1 MPDKSKR
8 RFGRVRELPSGR
20 WQARY
25 KGPDG
30 IDRPAPHTFES
41 KTSAERWLTVTEADV
56 LKGDW
61 TDPDAGRIL
70 FGQYAQDWIAE
81 RPALRFKTI
90 KLYRYLLRC
99 HLDPAFEARALADI
113 KEPNV
118 RRWRKDLLDGGTSA
132 VTAAKAYRLL
142 KAILNTAVD
151 DGLIKRNPCRIRGGG
166 QEKSPERPVL
176 TIAQVGVLADAAGP
190 RNRALILLAVF
201 GSLRWG
207 ELAALCRCDIDVQ
220 ARTIRVTRQLS
231 EQPGGGFTFGPPKSE
246 AGVRAVAIPE
256 VIMPD
261 LALHVMT
268 YAAPGDDGLLFTS
281 PGGGP
286 LRHTNFRR
294 RVWLPA
300 LQKAGLPPI
309 HFHDLRHTGNTL
321 SANAGANLRELMD
334 RMGHS
339 SPRAALIYL
348 HGSDERQQVIAA
360 ALSKRAAAELK
371 EAQDN
376 GTLKRSRDGTSGQ
389 PCLCRATR
397 AIRWQ
402 ADPGAQDAQ
411 RPSTG
416 SGAAARSSWPPA
428 RCGGTGR
435 QTARPPWA
443 RPGAPSPPP

>member
-1 MPDKSKR
+1 MPAKNKR

-25 KGPDG
+25 NGPDG

-61 TDPDAGRIL
+61 TDPDAGRVL
-70 FGQYAQDWIAE
+70 FGQYARDWIAE

-90 KLYRYLLRC
+90 KLYRYLLRR
-99 HLDPAFEARALADI
+99 HLGPAFEARALADI

-118 RRWRKDLLDGGTSA
+118 RRWRKDL
-132 VTAAKAYRLL
+132 
-142 KAILNTAVD
+142 
-151 DGLIKRNPCRIRGGG
+151 
-166 QEKSPERPVL
+166 
-176 TIAQVGVLADAAGP
+176 
-190 RNRALILLAVF
+190 
-201 GSLRWG
+201 RWG
-207 ELAALCRCDIDVQ
+207 ELAALRRRDVDAQ
-220 ARTIRVTRQLS
+220 ARTINVTRQLS
-231 EQPGGGFTFGPPKSE
+231 EQPGGGFAFGPPKSE
-246 AGVRAVAIPE
+246 AGVRTVAIPE

-261 LALHVMT
+261 LALHIMT
-268 YAAPGDDGLLFTS
+268 HAAPGDDGLLFTS
-281 PGGGP
+281 PGVGP

-348 HGSDERQQVIAA
+348 HGSDERQHAIAA
-360 ALSKRAAAELK
+360 ALSRRATAELK
-371 EAQDN
+371 EAQH
-376 GTLKRSRDGTSGQ
+376 
-389 PCLCRATR
+389 
-397 AIRWQ
+397 
-402 ADPGAQDAQ
+402 
-411 RPSTG
+411 
-416 SGAAARSSWPPA
+416 SGALKQAATGPAVGTAYAERPEQSGGKPIRSAGRAASEHRKRRGRRVSAVPSSSPAGPVPP
-428 RCGGTGR
+428 R
-435 QTARPPWA
+435 
-443 RPGAPSPPP
+443 